1 MAPRTPFAG
10 HRLRGRLGRRC
21 PTTGACGRIL
31 AVKAAADQLQRAM
44 LALEAAFLIGV
55 EGVTEVWLVR
65 HADCYHQMTE
75 VDDPPLS
82 DIGREQARKLGV
94 RVRGAKPAAIYSSP
108 YRRAME
114 TAQAIADDVRV
125 DDRLVEMA
133 LEIDEDGSLDFQET
147 PDSAVARMRAVVA
160 DAVAAHEGRRIVL
173 VSHGASIIACLT
185 DAMHLEPGQL
195 RLLPYYTSISTL
207 RVLGDRRMV
216 GTFGDIAHLE

>member
-1 MAPRTPFAG
+1 MLT
-10 HRLRGRLGRRC
+10 
-21 PTTGACGRIL
+21 
-31 AVKAAADQLQRAM
+31 VAARFEQISRAM
-44 LALEAAFLIGV
+44 KSLDAAFLIGV

-65 HADCYHQMTE
+65 HADCYQRMVE

-82 DIGREQARKLGV
+82 EVGRDQARRLAE
-94 RVRGAKPAAIYSSP
+94 RVKHIQPAAVYSSP

-114 TAQAIADDVRV
+114 TARAITDEVRV
-125 DDRLVEMA
+125 DPRLVEMPLEISEDGA
-133 LEIDEDGSLDFQET
+133 LEFKET
-147 PDSAVARMRAVVA
+147 ADSAVSRMRAVMDDVIR
-160 DAVAAHEGRRIVL
+160 DHEGRRVVV

-185 DAMHLEPGQL
+185 DAMRLEAGQL